1 MRKYNM
7 FPIYKSLHRI
17 NSVSEYCLRLYIDQA
32 IHNDVMDFISKNDVA
47 TERLVEMLLS
57 GKFTH
62 SRATDPAFP
71 SQG

>member
-1 MRKYNM
+1 MRKSNK
-7 FPIYKSLHRI
+7 FPIYKSLQRI
-17 NSVSEYCLRLYIDQA
+17 NSVSEYRLRLHIDQA

-57 GKFTH
+57 DKFAQR
-62 SRATDPAFP
+62 RATDPAFP

>member
-1 MRKYNM
+1 
-7 FPIYKSLHRI
+7 
-17 NSVSEYCLRLYIDQA
+17 
-32 IHNDVMDFISKNDVA
+32 MDFISKNDVA